1 MSSITYT
8 KRDVA
13 RRTARKLGLKIY
25 MVEEIVDG
33 VFMTLREMMSE
44 PSPQIRIEVRNFGV
58 FEVKPTKAKPKARN
72 PRTNEIIHVPPRRKT
87 HFRPGKL
94 LKTTLRLP
102 LESLKGF

>member
-1 MSSITYT
+1 MGSITYT

-13 RRTARKLGLKIY
+13 RRSARRLGLKIY

-33 VFMTLREMMSE
+33 VFTTLREMMSE
-44 PSPQIRIEVRNFGV
+44 SSPQIRIEIRNFGV

-94 LKTTLRLP
+94 LKKSLRTP
-102 LESLKGF
+102 LSELGF